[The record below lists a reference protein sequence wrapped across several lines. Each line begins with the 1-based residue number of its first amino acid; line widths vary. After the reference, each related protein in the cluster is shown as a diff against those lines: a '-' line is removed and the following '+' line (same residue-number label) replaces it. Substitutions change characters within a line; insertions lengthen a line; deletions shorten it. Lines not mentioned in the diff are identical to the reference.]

1 MYFNKERLRLYFVG
15 LLVIQVLLC
24 VARLPLMRAG
34 WVDFRSY
41 YTAGHMVHTGHLYD
55 YGAEVA
61 AQNAL
66 VSPMRY
72 ALPFMYPPYTA
83 LLFVPFSLVSFR
95 AAYLAFFVVNLCF
108 CVACVLIMRP
118 YDSALR
124 ARWGSLTLLLF
135 LSFMPLGVT
144 LGVGQVSVLLL
155 LLYCSCFA
163 SVQSGRPFLAGV
175 LLSLALIK
183 FQIALP
189 VALLFLL
196 WRQWRFV
203 AGFASGAVALTLI
216 SIRITGVRGFL
227 YYSIFSI
234 HASREYPE
242 AMPNLYAG
250 QSHFK
255 RGSRGG

>member
-1 MYFNKERLRLYFVG
+1 MYFNRKRLRLYLCG
-15 LLVIQVLLC
+15 LIILQIVTCFRHLPQV
-24 VARLPLMRAG
+24 RAG
-34 WVDFRSY
+34 WLDFRIY